1 LKVSA
6 AITSMM
12 SEICITSSRAATRG
26 MTFLPDVVAAG
37 AISVSYPS
45 ASETISAASGSAS
58 RLAYS
63 SPSA

>member
-26 MTFLPDVVAAG
+26 MMFLPLVVAG

-45 ASETISAASGSAS
+45 ASDTTSAASGSAS
-58 RLAYS
+58 RFVA